1 MPQWGRPPGARKGKK
16 RREWDE
22 QARQWEEARR
32 FEELQTDDD
41 DGQGVSLGA
50 GLQQKRFVSDEL
62 KFTGVDMG
70 PRPSHR
76 RRYDFSDDSEYSDG
90 DDDNEDEDEDEDESV
105 ESQLNLRDKEEDLV
119 ETAMD
124 RIRRAQ
130 LKGKLDVKLT
140 KAEMDAL
147 ERKTRQR
154 GQTRPSRLRA
164 ESKASRSSGGS
175 GSDKRAKVSRKS
187 STRQL
192 AGERAGH
199 RADRHPSRQGD
210 VSPPQASGY
219 PPPGF
224 IVAGPGGM
232 PTYAPLGYFGP
243 SAVGPS
249 TSASRSGSRAGSRSA
264 SAHNQQQYAH
274 PLPQYQHPYQQG
286 RYFSVPEGSQPPIR
300 PSSSSSRRSAGTP
313 PNSRALPDDPDW
325 LPRSRASSSAQ
336 MHASPDPFQY
346 MTYSPPLPQMP
357 EQYLQPR
364 RNVSG
369 PTDSQQPTRRSERLR
384 QSAKL
389 PASASDPSLSR
400 RRSSP
405 ASSSEQ
411 SSSDGG
417 NGVQVVV
424 EESPSPPSRKRSDS
438 KGSVR
443 SRTGSGWQRRGR
455 R

>member
-62 KFTGVDMG
+62 EFTGVDMG

-76 RRYDFSDDSEYSDG
+76 RRYDFSDDSDYSDE
-90 DDDNEDEDEDEDESV
+90 DADEEDERFEFQMS
-105 ESQLNLRDKEEDLV
+105 LRDKEDELV
-119 ETAMD
+119 EKAMD

-154 GQTRPSRLRA
+154 GKTRSSRLRA
-164 ESKASRSSGGS
+164 DSKASASSGGS
-175 GSDKRAKVSRKS
+175 GSDKRGKVSRKS

-192 AGERAGH
+192 GGDKTSS
-199 RADRHPSRQGD
+199 RADRRPSSRQGD
-210 VSPPQASGY
+210 TSPPHVSGH

-224 IVAGPGGM
+224 VVAGPGGM

-243 SAVGPS
+243 SAVNPPAS
-249 TSASRSGSRAGSRSA
+249 PSRSGSRSGSRSA
-264 SAHNQQQYAH
+264 STHNQQQYSH
-274 PLPQYQHPYQQG
+274 PLPQYQHPYQQS

-300 PSSSSSRRSAGTP
+300 PPSSSSRRSAGTP
-313 PNSRALPDDPDW
+313 PNPRALPDDPDW
-325 LPRSRASSSAQ
+325 LPRSRASSSAPIYPP
-336 MHASPDPFQY
+336 PDPFQY
-346 MTYSPPLPQMP
+346 MTYSPPVPQMP
-357 EQYLQPR
+357 EQYIQPR

-369 PTDSQQPTRRSERLR
+369 SADTQQPTRRSERLR
-384 QSAKL
+384 QNSKL
-389 PASASDPSLSR
+389 PASAWDSSLSR
-400 RRSSP
+400 PRSSP
-405 ASSSEQ
+405 TSSTDQ

-417 NGVQVVV
+417 HGVQVVV
-424 EESPSPPSRKRSDS
+424 EESPSPPSRRRSDS
-438 KGSVR
+438 KGSLR